1 MRATYDR
8 ELQQLDATFEMA
20 RRESVDELREKLL
33 LLAGG
38 PARFVGTGGTLALA
52 QLAAALH
59 ERLSGQLAGVATPLA
74 LITSP
79 PMISC
84 GALFFSARARHPDA
98 LLTLRRLEA
107 GDYRPSI
114 LVTHRNPAEL
124 SNLGPEIDF
133 VQVPAPE
140 IREGFLATNSVMAM
154 ATMLVRAAG
163 EELTRDLIDGLSG
176 YEAPRVVERR
186 QILVVFPDNLKP
198 VATDFETRC
207 SELGLASVQL
217 SDLRNIA
224 HGRHTGLAHRADET
238 VILLLSDA
246 GSVALSSKVADVL
259 KHSGAAQVHW
269 HADCSGGA
277 STLRLLAASMHATA
291 AIAKE
296 MNVDAARPSVPEFGR
311 RLYHLPIRK
320 ILQSKPAGPI
330 ELKVRALGAGGIDSG
345 LAQSYQEAFSAWKK
359 ALAEV
364 EIGGVVLDYDGT
376 VCTTKDRFDLP
387 GQEMQES
394 LNRLLD
400 HGLVLGF
407 ASGRGKSL
415 YEDLRKWVPSRHW
428 EGISLGLYNGAV
440 RLRLSDQ
447 LPDLHEPSTLMLEVG
462 DRLQASPLAGLVG
475 WESRAGQVTIGPR
488 ADTFFQSVR
497 LVTLIRDVMAESPS
511 LPVKVVASAHSVD
524 VVAEDTTKVSVLE
537 GVARRCEGEVLAIG
551 DQGGSGGNDF
561 ELLAATPW
569 SISVD
574 LCSADPSRCWSVDQ
588 RGRRGPR
595 ALVAALRQLKGGKG
609 RVRMRFAAGT
619 RSSRTDA

>member
-1 MRATYDR
+1 MRATYGR

-20 RRESVDELREKLL
+20 RLAAVDELREKLL

-52 QLAAALH
+52 QLGAALH

-74 LITSP
+74 LIKSP
-79 PMISC
+79 AMIDC

-98 LLTLRRLEA
+98 LLTLRRMEA
-107 GDYRPSI
+107 GDYRPSV
-114 LVTHRNPAEL
+114 LVTHRDPADL
-124 SNLGPEIDF
+124 SSLGSEIDL
-133 VQVPAPE
+133 VQVPAPK

-163 EELTRDLIDGLSG
+163 EELPTELIDELGG
-176 YEAPRVVERR
+176 YEAPRIAKRR
-186 QILVVFPDNLKP
+186 QILVVFPDNLRP

-224 HGRHTGLAHRADET
+224 HGRHTGLARRADET
-238 VILLLSDA
+238 TILSLSDA
-246 GSVALSSKVADVL
+246 DSLALSSKVADVL
-259 KHSGAAQVHW
+259 EHSGAAQVHW
-269 HADCSGGA
+269 HADFSGGA

-291 AIAKE
+291 AIARE
-296 MNVDAARPSVPEFGR
+296 MKVDAARPSVPEFGR

-320 ILQSKPAGPI
+320 ILKSEPAGPI
-330 ELKVRALGAGGIDSG
+330 ELKVRALGAGGVDAG
-345 LAQSYQEAFSAWKK
+345 LTQSYQQAFSAWTS
-359 ALAEV
+359 ALAQV

-376 VCTTKDRFDLP
+376 VCATKNRFDLP

-394 LNRLLD
+394 LRRLLD
-400 HGLVLGF
+400 YDIVLGF

-447 LPDLHEPSTLMLEVG
+447 LPDLQNPSELMVEVG
-462 DRLQASPLAGLVG
+462 DRLQASPLAGLVS

-488 ADTFFQSVR
+488 ADTFFR
-497 LVTLIRDVMAESPS
+497 ALTLVALVRDVMAESPS

-537 GVARRCEGEVLAIG
+537 EVAELCDGEVLVIG
-551 DQGGSGGNDF
+551 DQGNSGGNDF

-574 LCSADPSRCWSVDQ
+574 RCSADPSRCWSVDR
-588 RGRRGPR
+588 RGRRGPA
-595 ALVAALRQLKGGKG
+595 ALVAALRQLKVGKHG
-609 RVRMRFAAGT
+609 ARMRVTTGFQ
-619 RSSRTDA
+619 SSRADA